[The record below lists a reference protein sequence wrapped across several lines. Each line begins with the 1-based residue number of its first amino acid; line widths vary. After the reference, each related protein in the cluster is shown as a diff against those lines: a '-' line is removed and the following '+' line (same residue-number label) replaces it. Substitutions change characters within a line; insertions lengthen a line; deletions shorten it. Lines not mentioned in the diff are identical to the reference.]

1 MTVRGG
7 RVKSLFMIINLP
19 FKANHLRFFSSIL
32 AKVLRAGVLPAVVI
46 FMMTAIEASAQP
58 PGFASKVETGFVRPV
73 TLADSIELVGSVEA
87 WKAVTLSAKVPG
99 EIVSAP
105 VEEGQAVAAGEVL
118 FIQDRRAEEIELIS
132 AQAELDK
139 SLAELSKRNAGSLPE
154 EIEAARR
161 ELAAARSAMEA
172 TRDEWERLRPL
183 AEQNV
188 ISPSEA
194 TKAKTLHEVAQAQ
207 VLRSMA
213 RLTLVEQGFRD
224 EEVLIAEAEVRVRR
238 AQVDEINRRLEDHTI
253 RARASGVIVRK
264 VREAGEWAK
273 EGEEVASMVVLDPL
287 KVRAEVPQRIVGRI
301 RPGQKARM
309 RVDGLSGADDLNGRD
324 FEATI
329 IAVIPQAVSGT
340 RNFPVTFTVPNSDGV
355 LSAGMFARLSL
366 QVGEEREGLIVPR
379 SAVRDLG
386 DRLVVFRVD
395 PLPAGFAVQAPPAG
409 EGGPPGGRGGPPP
422 APPEAQ
428 ASMIEVTIVD
438 EFRLDVAIQPRKPG
452 DLGVGSE
459 IVVIGNSRLSD
470 GATLI
475 RLNAPSIS
483 GSGGM

>member
-1 MTVRGG
+1 MAAV
-7 RVKSLFMIINLP
+7 L
-19 FKANHLRFFSSIL
+19 L
-32 AKVLRAGVLPAVVI
+32 APAS
-46 FMMTAIEASAQP
+46 EAVAQP
-58 PGFASKVETGFVRPV
+58 PGFASKVETGFVRSI
-73 TLADSIELVGSVEA
+73 TLADSIDLVGSVEA
-87 WKAVTLSAKVPG
+87 WKSVTLSAKVPG

-105 VEEGQAVAAGEVL
+105 VEEGQTIEVGEVL
-118 FIQDRRAEEIELIS
+118 FIQDKRAEEIALAS

-139 SLAELSKRNAGSLPE
+139 SLAELSKRKAGSLPE

-172 TRDEWERLRPL
+172 TGDEWERLRPL

-194 TKAKTLHEVAQAQ
+194 TKAKTFHEVSQAQ
-207 VLRSMA
+207 VLRSQA
-213 RLTLVEQGFRD
+213 RLTLVEQGFRN

-238 AQVDEINRRLEDHTI
+238 ARVDEINRRLEDHTI
-253 RARASGVIVRK
+253 RAPASGVIVRK

-287 KVRAEVPQRIVGRI
+287 KVRVEVPQRIVGRI
-301 RPGQKARM
+301 RLGQKARM
-309 RVDGLSGADDLNGRD
+309 RVDGLSGADDINGRE

-340 RNFPVTFTVPNSDGV
+340 RNFPVTLSVPNSDGA
-355 LSAGMFARLSL
+355 LSAGMFARLNL
-366 QVGEEREGLIVPR
+366 RVGEEREGMAVPR

-395 PLPAGFAVQAPPAG
+395 PLPEGFSVDAPPAG

-422 APPEAQ
+422 APPEAL
-428 ASMIEVTIVD
+428 ASMIEVTIVE
-438 EFRLDVAIQPRKPG
+438 EFRLDIAIRPRTPG
-452 DLGVGSE
+452 ELNVGSE
-459 IVVIGNSRLSD
+459 IVVIGNSRLAD
-470 GATLI
+470 GAFLI
-475 RLNAPSIS
+475 RLNPPSIS
-483 GSGGM
+483 GSGGG